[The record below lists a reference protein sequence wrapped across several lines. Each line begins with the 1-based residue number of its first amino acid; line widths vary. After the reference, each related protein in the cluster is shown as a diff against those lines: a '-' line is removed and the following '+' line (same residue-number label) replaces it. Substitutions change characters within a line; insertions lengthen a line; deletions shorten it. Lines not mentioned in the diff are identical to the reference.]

1 MIILGSRELL
11 VFSMVDGSLLS
22 DHSLPCVPT
31 QPLVLGDINND
42 VSDEFLVRCSDR
54 SVHHILCNFNNFK
67 MLFLAEMND
76 SVNTAWIKLSLS
88 CMGIV
93 Y

>member
-11 VFSMVDGSLLS
+11 VFSQVDGSLLS

-54 SVHHILCNFNNFK
+54 SVHKNNCTIFFDTRHVPRGYVDISAINNIIIPVK
-67 MLFLAEMND
+67 KFEN
-76 SVNTAWIKLSLS
+76 
-88 CMGIV
+88 
-93 Y
+93 

>member
-11 VFSMVDGSLLS
+11 VFSLVDGSLLS
-22 DHSLPCVPT
+22 DHSLPCLPT

-54 SVHHILCNFNNFK
+54 SVHKNNYTIF
-67 MLFLAEMND
+67 FATRH
-76 SVNTAWIKLSLS
+76 VPR
-88 CMGIV
+88 C
-93 Y
+93 